1 MRVPIKAAE
10 AAPQSSKKIRAW
22 EEEEE
27 EAEAEEEHETEN
39 GAAPTKRPQIE
50 GLEYLWEAGSKKGGK
65 DDGKGREKGEKTVRK
80 RRPRPKLTVDLL
92 NSASGL
98 AQLQLLLADFDP
110 SENQAD
116 NLRQF
121 FLLIELWKQQLLP
134 SFAFDDFIEQLEGIG
149 SYSAI
154 KGSTS
159 RPESDAGTFSESTGH
174 PFQANE
180 PEQRTESDAFSTR
193 SDEKARSAEVIE
205 DFDLDSLLEQQ
216 SKENKR
222 MRALRQDYLRRIAK
236 QDGMDEEKENR
247 ARKDAQKN
255 NSHNQ
260 GKNVSNSHPG
270 TPVKRL
276 AKRKRKLVEMKQKK
290 HRKEEEENEELP
302 SHTGQDVR
310 QPSTKRRKVED
321 ISRVMSLIGELS
333 GSWDKDQQKRPNRS
347 SGLSSKKATT
357 TSSRSDDEDEDDEE
371 DIPLSAFFGASSTR
385 QPKKQTVFQQ
395 DESSSE
401 DDSEEDVPLSELIQ
415 LS

>member
-1 MRVPIKAAE
+1 MRVPIKVAE
-10 AAPQSSKKIRAW
+10 AAPQSGKEINAR
-22 EEEEE
+22 EEEE
-27 EAEAEEEHETEN
+27 EAAEVEEEHETEN
-39 GAAPTKRPQIE
+39 GALQTKRPQIE

-65 DDGKGREKGEKTVRK
+65 DDGKGRDKGEKTVRK

-98 AQLQLLLADFDP
+98 AQLQLLLADFEP
-110 SENQAD
+110 SDNQAD

-121 FLLIELWKQQLLP
+121 FLRIELWKQQLLP

-159 RPESDAGTFSESTGH
+159 RPESEAGTSSESTGH

-180 PEQRTESDAFSTR
+180 PEQRTESDAVSTR
-193 SDEKARSAEVIE
+193 SDESARSAEVIE

-222 MRALRQDYLRRIAK
+222 MKALRQDYLRRIAK

-247 ARKDAQKN
+247 ARKNAQKN
-255 NSHNQ
+255 NSNNQ
-260 GKNVSNSHPG
+260 GKNVSNSQPG

-290 HRKEEEENEELP
+290 HRKEEKENEELP

-321 ISRVMSLIGELS
+321 ISRVMSLIGGLS

-347 SGLSSKKATT
+347 SALSSKKTT

-371 DIPLSAFFGASSTR
+371 DIPLSVFFGASSTR
-385 QPKKQTVFQQ
+385 QPKQQTMFLQ